1 MPTWL
6 IPLAEMSPLRVL
18 HNVQAWK
25 VRNAPVDYQNAP
37 EKPIFSSLRSA
48 EQYRTRVFVF
58 ASFRG
63 RFVVHVDLN
72 GFQIIHLIVFR
83 NLEFIEL
90 LYALCMLYVVV
101 LFYSSG
107 STHVVFTLFMWFSKR
122 TSCCTLSRRLFFR
135 SSKPFYVV
143 HCAKFIPFSASRR
156 HAGRPALTHPHTP
169 LGNAWNYV
177 VYEAAMI
184 MISSPVKQ

>member
-1 MPTWL
+1 
-6 IPLAEMSPLRVL
+6 MSPLRVL

-72 GFQIIHLIVFR
+72 GFQIIHFIVFR

-122 TSCCTLSRRLFFR
+122 TSCCTLSRRLFLR
-135 SSKPFYVV
+135 IVQTVLCSSLCEV
-143 HCAKFIPFSASRR
+143 HSVFSFQTSCWQTCSYAS
-156 HAGRPALTHPHTP
+156 THTP